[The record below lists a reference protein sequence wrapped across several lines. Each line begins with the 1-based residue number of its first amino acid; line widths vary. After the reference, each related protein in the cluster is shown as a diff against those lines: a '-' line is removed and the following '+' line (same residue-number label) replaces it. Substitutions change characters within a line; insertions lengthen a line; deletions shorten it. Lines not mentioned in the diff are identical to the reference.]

1 MRAARP
7 KPPTDLHRICSN
19 SLRLSGA
26 CKASSH
32 ATPSHGATTLVRK
45 CREWYANESHM
56 IFETYVICLLP
67 IVVSQGQLQA
77 TGTLLHPEDRWNGIR
92 QYRYHR
98 RLVDL
103 LCSLQRRVPETNCNV
118 STIAYEQAG

>member
-45 CREWYANESHM
+45 CREWYANASHM
-56 IFETYVICLLP
+56 IFETYVLCLLP

-77 TGTLLHPEDRWNGIR
+77 TGTLLHPRTAGMTSVNIDIIDNSSTYFAV
-92 QYRYHR
+92 YR
-98 RLVDL
+98 D
-103 LCSLQRRVPETNCNV
+103 
-118 STIAYEQAG
+118 

>member
-26 CKASSH
+26 CEASSH

-45 CREWYANESHM
+45 CREWYANASHM
-56 IFETYVICLLP
+56 IFETYVLCLLP
-67 IVVSQGQLQA
+67 IVVSRSVAGNGHAPPPRGPLEWHPSISISSTTRRLALQSTE
-77 TGTLLHPEDRWNGIR
+77 TGTGNK
-92 QYRYHR
+92 
-98 RLVDL
+98 
-103 LCSLQRRVPETNCNV
+103 LQM
-118 STIAYEQAG
+118 S